1 LGDEHE
7 AVHMR
12 RTVLEATALRR
23 IEPPQHAP
31 ARAPFDREIRQMG
44 NRLYV
49 GNLAFSTDEQ
59 SLQSV
64 FSRFGAVDE
73 VKVVMDRETGRSRG
87 FAFVSMADATGAK
100 SAMTG
105 LDGQLVDGRAL
116 RVNEAEERQSNQ
128 RGGPRRSW

>member
-12 RTVLEATALRR
+12 RAVLEVTALRR
-23 IEPPQHAP
+23 LYLPQHAL
-31 ARAPFDREIRQMG
+31 ARAPFTERETSMG

-59 SLQSV
+59 SLQSA
-64 FSRFGAVDE
+64 FSRFGTVDE

-87 FAFVSMADATGAK
+87 FAFVSMADADSAK
-100 SAMTG
+100 KALAGM
-105 LDGQLVDGRAL
+105 DGQQVDGRTL
-116 RVNEAEERQSNQ
+116 RVNEAEERQGGQ
-128 RGGPRRSW
+128 RGGPRRF